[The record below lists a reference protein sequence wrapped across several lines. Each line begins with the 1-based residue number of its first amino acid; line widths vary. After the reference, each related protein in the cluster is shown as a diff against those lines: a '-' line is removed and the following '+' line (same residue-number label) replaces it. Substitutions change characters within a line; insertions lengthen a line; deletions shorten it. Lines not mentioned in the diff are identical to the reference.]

1 MISGLIS
8 VFSAIKL
15 RWRGI
20 LIICLFL
27 GIALLVWQWRT
38 DIQEAQRL
46 RSENDQLVSAVEK
59 QRDELNE
66 LIEENNRR
74 KRINEKHKN
83 RIKNLKSKLRKTS
96 YGIEDKI
103 QNNEKVADWSDTDM
117 PDVVYNS
124 LWGKR
129 TVEITEIKPILPP
142 KQWIEE
148 IQHPQLMGKKNEHLW
163 LYALEQEIVLDL
175 YRIRL
180 EKLRQWRNE
189 NKKNK
194 QGD

>member
-124 LWGKR
+124 LCGKENSESNR
-129 TVEITEIKPILPP
+129 NQTNSTTKAVGRGNSTSSTNG
-142 KQWIEE
+142 QEE
-148 IQHPQLMGKKNEHLW
+148 
-163 LYALEQEIVLDL
+163 
-175 YRIRL
+175 
-180 EKLRQWRNE
+180 
-189 NKKNK
+189 
-194 QGD
+194 